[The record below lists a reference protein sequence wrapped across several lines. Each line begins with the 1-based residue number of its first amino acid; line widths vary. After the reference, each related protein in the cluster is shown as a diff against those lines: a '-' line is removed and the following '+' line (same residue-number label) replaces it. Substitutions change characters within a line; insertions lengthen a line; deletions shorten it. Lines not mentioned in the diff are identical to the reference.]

1 MGPGAPVTPSAKRL
15 RSRSSKDL
23 AGWFGG
29 AAPLRSPPRAR
40 RRNTPTVVRVTKQQA
55 AENRSRILTAASRL
69 FRERGLSGVGVD
81 ALTEAAGLTHG
92 SLYSQF
98 GSKER
103 LAEEALREAMS
114 GSGLARIAEAPD
126 GKDLAAVID
135 GYLSAIHRDRVGK
148 GCAFA
153 ALGCEMARQ
162 PASLRQVFTEGLKR
176 AAARLARLLPDKDQ
190 ASRDDRALA
199 LLSGLVGAL
208 VLARAVDDPALSDR
222 FLAASAAALRD
233 GYTDHS

>member
-1 MGPGAPVTPSAKRL
+1 MVR
-15 RSRSSKDL
+15 R
-23 AGWFGG
+23 GG
-29 AAPLRSPPRAR
+29 AHPVSALAR

-55 AENRSRILTAASRL
+55 AENRSRILTEASRL

-114 GSGLARIAEAPD
+114 GSGLSRSAETPDAR
-126 GKDLAAVID
+126 GLAAVID
-135 GYLSAIHRDRVGK
+135 GYLSAAHRDRPGK
-148 GCAFA
+148 GCSFA

-162 PASLRQVFTEGLKR
+162 PPALREVFTEGLKR
-176 AAARLARLLPDKDQ
+176 AADRLAGLLPEAGE

-222 FLAASAAALRD
+222 FLTATAAALRD
-233 GYTDHS
+233 GYADHS